1 MKVQLWIDAFG
12 MLTRWISMNV
22 RHNLKHDES
31 SLESMIGKPS
41 DVSLVGPLSIWLREP
56 FRL

>member
-22 RHNLKHDES
+22 KHNLKHDES
-31 SLESMIGKPS
+31 SPESMIGKPFNI
-41 DVSLVGPLSIWLREP
+41 SLVGPLSI
-56 FRL
+56 